1 MHDVAEP
8 SAPLLPSGGL
18 SAWRRPP
25 GRSLYGN
32 EFALR
37 GSMGKSPRHIVRV
50 ARLIKANMP
59 QRVTRVP
66 EIYEH
71 EAAFCHAPPTRS
83 NLSLESQLLPPHDP
97 LGLWPPDRRPGSSS
111 RRRPAS
117 ARRCLHGV
125 VVLIDCPR
133 RWGSVAC
140 FPYASPRHLLGSE
153 HLQMIVIANE
163 LAARLK
169 TPVKGRDVG
178 DIQRQSALR
187 TRPSKAAGR

>member
-50 ARLIKANMP
+50 ACLIKANMP

-97 LGLWPPDRRPGSSS
+97 WASGRLIAAPARPLDIGQ
-111 RRRPAS
+111 
-117 ARRCLHGV
+117 
-125 VVLIDCPR
+125 
-133 RWGSVAC
+133 
-140 FPYASPRHLLGSE
+140 
-153 HLQMIVIANE
+153 LQPG
-163 LAARLK
+163 AAFTVSLY
-169 TPVKGRDVG
+169 
-178 DIQRQSALR
+178 
-187 TRPSKAAGR
+187 